1 MFFEIGILVGYIAL
15 LLWLSA
21 KGRGHDVTSSG
32 RLGFTVQALA
42 YVATYVSAVAL
53 VGFGGF
59 AYAYGLQMLLVA
71 AGNVWFGTWAVYRFL
86 AWPTRE
92 WQVRLKARTPA
103 QLVGLGH
110 KSPML
115 TRALALLFAIFLGVY
130 ASAVIKGAAL
140 LLVNII
146 PVPVEALIWGV
157 SIFVGLTVTIGGLR
171 GVMFTEALQGTI
183 MLLGIVML
191 FVAVME
197 AVGGPVQG
205 VIDLAALAPTA
216 KANQG
221 FVGLSSGEAGLFVIS
236 LVCVTSFAV
245 WAQPQMIQ
253 RHFSLESKAYMRRA
267 MPIAMLVVTIV
278 LGGAY
283 FLAALSRL
291 ILPEVQNLDSV
302 MPLLVETLLPRWGMM
317 LFVLAIVSA
326 SVSTATALFHIAA
339 SALAKD
345 LPARASHSRI
355 TWALAIAV
363 CVIVAGVCG
372 QLKGQ
377 LIAILC
383 TTSWSIVGG
392 TVLVAYVA
400 LVRFNIRNPFAA
412 WTSVLAGFIGTM
424 GWYLLAY
431 NGTSLVT
438 PIFGPNAAGFPP
450 FFVGLILSLGGF
462 VLGLAFSRSRMSQE
476 LEEKLEELES
486 FIEKAEPVTV
496 QEVTGR

>member
-1 MFFEIGILVGYIAL
+1 MFFEIAILIGYVAL
-15 LLWLSA
+15 LLWLTS

-32 RLGFTVQALA
+32 RMGFTVQALA

-53 VGFGGF
+53 VGFGGL

-71 AGNVWFGTWAVYRFL
+71 AGNVWLGTWAVYRFL
-86 AWPTRE
+86 AWPTKE

-140 LLVNII
+140 LLVNIV
-146 PVPVEALIWGV
+146 PLPVETLIWAV
-157 SIFVGLTVTIGGLR
+157 AIVVGLTVTVGGLR
-171 GVMFTEALQGTI
+171 GVMFTEALQGSI
-183 MLLGIVML
+183 MLVGILML
-191 FVAVME
+191 LVAVME

-205 VIDLAALAPTA
+205 VMDLATLAPT
-216 KANQG
+216 KQANQG
-221 FVGLSSGEAGLFVIS
+221 FVALSSGEAGLFVLS
-236 LVCVTSFAV
+236 LVCVTSLAV
-245 WAQPQMIQ
+245 WAQPQMMQ
-253 RHFSLESKAYMRRA
+253 RHFSLESKKYMRRA

-283 FLAALSRL
+283 FLASLARL
-291 ILPEVQNLDSV
+291 ILPEVQNLDNV
-302 MPLLVETLLPRWGMM
+302 MPILVETLLPRWGMV

-326 SVSTATALFHIAA
+326 SISTATALFHIAG
-339 SALAKD
+339 SALSED
-345 LPARASHSRI
+345 LPNRATHSRLS
-355 TWALAIAV
+355 WGLAITV
-363 CVIVAGVCG
+363 CVIVSGISG
-372 QLKGQ
+372 QMKGQ
-377 LIAILC
+377 FIALLC

-400 LVRFNIRNPFAA
+400 LVRFNIRNSLSA
-412 WTSVLAGFIGTM
+412 WCSVIAGFTGTM

-438 PIFGPNAAGFPP
+438 PIFGPTAAGFPP
-450 FFVGLILSLGGF
+450 FFVGLALSITGF
-462 VLGLAFSRSRMSQE
+462 LVGYALSHSRDE
-476 LEEKLEELES
+476 LEEKLEEFED
-486 FIEKAEPVTV
+486 FIENSPVPATETAR
-496 QEVTGR
+496 Q